1 MSLRVEYTDRPEG
14 AQESAVFS
22 AASTQPFSDQ
32 QKLATGTEDTPWVS
46 LEPGGWRLDGKGV
59 LWEEQPPVV
68 GWWSDERSG
77 DDGRFEEPPVISV
90 SFPRV
95 YTATGIT
102 FRFWPS
108 LQHWCGEME
117 VYWYSGDTLLQ
128 QCVAYPDGPDW
139 VLDQPVEGFDRIVIQ
154 LLSTNVPGQFAKL
167 QQLQVGQVVVFF
179 QDEIVQVSLLNE
191 VDPSL
196 CQLSADTMQVEIRAR
211 KNRTLIPQK
220 NQSMRLYRGE
230 EQLAAHYIADSSREA
245 QQFYTFRCQ
254 SAIGRLEGNF
264 LGGIYTDMPVQQ
276 LLNQVLD
283 GFLYELDGGFAQ
295 ETVTG
300 YLPVCTCREA
310 LQQIAF
316 ALGAVVTTR
325 GDGLICLSAL
335 PEQVTG
341 SFDGSSIFSGAKV
354 NRETQTAAVQIF
366 AHSYMVDT
374 REETLLDGETVQGSG
389 VLFVFSEPHH
399 SYVLTGGTVVDSG
412 ANWVRLSAQG
422 QVKLTAKK
430 YVHSVSVRRRENP
443 LATAAEKG
451 NVVSVESATLVHGGN
466 AEQTLDRLYQF
477 CILKNLLTQQVVVS
491 GQQAGALV
499 QSVNPWGTV
508 TEGYITSMESQFTG
522 SGHTADV
529 TIRGIEKAKEES

>member
-1 MSLRVEYTDRPEG
+1 M
-14 AQESAVFS
+14 AV
-22 AASTQPFSDQ
+22 
-32 QKLATGTEDTPWVS
+32 
-46 LEPGGWRLDGKGV
+46 
-59 LWEEQPPVV
+59 
-68 GWWSDERSG
+68 
-77 DDGRFEEPPVISV
+77 
-90 SFPRV
+90 
-95 YTATGIT
+95 
-102 FRFWPS
+102 
-108 LQHWCGEME
+108 C
-117 VYWYSGDTLLQ
+117 WYSGDTLLQ
-128 QCVAYPDGPDW
+128 QCVVHPDAPDW
-139 VLDQPVEGFDRIVIQ
+139 VLDKSVEGFDRIEIQ

-167 QQLQVGQVVVFF
+167 QQIQVGQVVVFF

-220 NQSMRLYRGE
+220 NQSIRLYRGE
-230 EQLAAHYIADSSREA
+230 DQVAAHYITDSSREA

-254 SAIGRLEGNF
+254 SAIGRLESDF
-264 LGGIYTDMPVQQ
+264 LGGIYADMPVRQ

-283 GFLYELDGGFAQ
+283 GFLYELDSVFEQ

-325 GDGLICLSAL
+325 GDGVICLSSL
-335 PEQVTG
+335 SETVTG
-341 SFDGSSIFSGAKV
+341 DFDGSDIFSGAKV
-354 NRETQTAAVQIF
+354 SREAQTAAVQIF
-366 AHSYMVDT
+366 AHSYAADAQ
-374 REETLLDGETVQGSG
+374 EDTLLDGETVHGDH

-399 SYVLTGGTVVDSG
+399 SYVLSGGTVDDSG
-412 ANWVRLSAQG
+412 ANWVRLTADG
-422 QVKLTAKK
+422 IIELTAKK

-443 LATAAEKG
+443 WATTAEKG

-466 AEQTLDRLYQF
+466 AERILNRLYQF
-477 CILKNLLTQQVVVS
+477 CTLKNLLTQQVVVS
-491 GQQAGALV
+491 GQQAGDLV

-529 TIRGIEKAKEES
+529 TIRGVEKIKEETDAVGV